1 MKIIKVMLVIGVVF
15 LLFNEVANAEQEQ
28 VRARIKQIVVHD
40 DWGGGCYV
48 WLDNSASTLSCTYPD
63 YAHFDCSNISA
74 RSTSAEANQKLSLAQ
89 LAMVTDRDIYF
100 LMDDSFV
107 LNGFC
112 YAERLVVNTAR

>member
-1 MKIIKVMLVIGVVF
+1 MKITKIMLMVVSLSLIF
-15 LLFNEVANAEQEQ
+15 TELAVADQEQ
-28 VRARIKQIVVHD
+28 VRARIKQLVVHD

-48 WLDNSASTLSCTYPD
+48 WLDNAASSLSCTYPD
-63 YAHFDCSNISA
+63 YAHFDCSNVSD
-74 RSTSAEANQKLSLAQ
+74 RSTTAEANQKLTLAQ

-100 LMDDSFV
+100 LLDDSFI